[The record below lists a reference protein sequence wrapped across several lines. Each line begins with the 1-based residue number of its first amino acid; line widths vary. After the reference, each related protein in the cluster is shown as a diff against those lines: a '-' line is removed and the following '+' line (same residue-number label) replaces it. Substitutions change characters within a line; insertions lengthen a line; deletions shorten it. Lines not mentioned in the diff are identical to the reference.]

1 MEKTDYWA
9 LFLETGA
16 PEYYL
21 LYRSAANLGGETG
34 NVSENSGPC
43 AAGSGIQ

>member
-1 MEKTDYWA
+1 MEAHDWLT

-21 LYRSAANLGGETG
+21 FYKEALREDPPVTA
-34 NVSENSGPC
+34 
-43 AAGSGIQ
+43 

>member
-1 MEKTDYWA
+1 MEAQNWLL

-21 LYRSAANLGGETG
+21 LYKEAVRCVQEKP
-34 NVSENSGPC
+34 V
-43 AAGSGIQ
+43 

>member
-1 MEKTDYWA
+1 MEAADWMK

-21 LYRSAANLGGETG
+21 FYKEALREQPPMEG
-34 NVSENSGPC
+34 
-43 AAGSGIQ
+43 

>member
-1 MEKTDYWA
+1 MTQEGGIAVEASDWMQ

-21 LYRSAANLGGETG
+21 FYKEALRAQTETTG
-34 NVSENSGPC
+34 
-43 AAGSGIQ
+43 

>member
-1 MEKTDYWA
+1 MEAQNWLT

-21 LYRSAANLGGETG
+21 FYKEALREQPTAVG
-34 NVSENSGPC
+34 
-43 AAGSGIQ
+43 

>member
-1 MEKTDYWA
+1 MDEKQNWLS

-21 LYRSAANLGGETG
+21 LYKEALREQSA
-34 NVSENSGPC
+34 EN
-43 AAGSGIQ
+43 

>member
-1 MEKTDYWA
+1 MEAKDWRM

-21 LYRSAANLGGETG
+21 LYKEALR
-34 NVSENSGPC
+34 ENATTES
-43 AAGSGIQ
+43 